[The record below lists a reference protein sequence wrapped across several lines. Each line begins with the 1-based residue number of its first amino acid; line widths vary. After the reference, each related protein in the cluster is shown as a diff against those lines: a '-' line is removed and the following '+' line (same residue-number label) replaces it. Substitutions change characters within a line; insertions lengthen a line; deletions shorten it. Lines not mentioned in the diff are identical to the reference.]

1 MIKAVLFDLDG
12 TLLDTSEGIIE
23 SVRYTIAQLG
33 HEPLSNETILKFVG
47 PPIQNSLITYV
58 GLSAEEAQIGANIFR
73 DYYKKNALFKASL
86 YPGIKKLLVELKNKG
101 IKIGIATYKREDYAI
116 DLLKFFGIINYF
128 NVIHG
133 ADNENKLTKADIV
146 EICISE
152 LNEDKSNVLLVG
164 DTIHDA
170 KGALNS
176 GVGFIAVTWGF
187 GYKPLDN
194 RIEYPYIAI
203 VDNTAEIVEY
213 L

>member
-116 DLLKFFGIINYF
+116 DLLKFFGIINYC